1 MNEKKVELFIDIQY
15 NNKKISV
22 QMEDIISFEKLLEE
36 SMNKFNIKNEL
47 KENIIFTFKDE
58 QGDINILKNDE
69 DIINNSKEI
78 NSERLSIEINLEI
91 CHKNK
96 ESKDNINNGEK
107 NNEIKKFK
115 KEENEK
121 LVKKLEEKENEI
133 KNLKNLNVNL
143 ENNYTKKINK
153 AKFLLRNEFKDI
165 IINFVNN
172 ENINKNT
179 DIYNNNK
186 NNENKEKDILEK
198 KLVI

>member
-1 MNEKKVELFIDIQY
+1 MNEKNIELFIDIQY

-36 SMNKFNIKNEL
+36 SMNKFKIKNEL
-47 KENIIFTFKDE
+47 KENIFFTFKDE

-96 ESKDNINNGEK
+96 ESKDNINNGVK

-133 KNLKNLNVNL
+133 KNLKNLNFNL
-143 ENNYTKKINK
+143 ENNYTKKI
-153 AKFLLRNEFKDI
+153 I
-165 IINFVNN
+165 VNFPLKS
-172 ENINKNT
+172 I
-179 DIYNNNK
+179 
-186 NNENKEKDILEK
+186 
-198 KLVI
+198 